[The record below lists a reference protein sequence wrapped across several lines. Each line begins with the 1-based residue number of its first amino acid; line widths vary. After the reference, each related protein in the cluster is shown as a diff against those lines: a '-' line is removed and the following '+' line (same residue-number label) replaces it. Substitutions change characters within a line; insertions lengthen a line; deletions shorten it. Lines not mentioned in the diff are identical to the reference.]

1 MRAEKQLLL
10 DEIKTKMDASPDFIL
25 THYSKMNPN
34 VASQFR
40 TMLTKVGG
48 DFEVV
53 KKRILLKAA
62 EASGCTIEPALLD
75 GYHVGVVFAE
85 ADPVQVTKAVFKF
98 RQENEELLEVLG
110 GRFEGRLYSAKDV
123 EKMSKLPAKPE
134 MQAQLLGLFE
144 AVQSQTLGV
153 MEALITSVVYCLDNK
168 SKS

>member
-1 MRAEKQLLL
+1 MREEKQFLM
-10 DEIKTKMDASPDFIL
+10 DEIQTKMVASPDFIL
-25 THYSKMNPN
+25 THYNKMNPN
-34 VASQFR
+34 TASQFR
-40 TMLTKVGG
+40 MKLSQAGG

-53 KKRILLKAA
+53 KRRILLKAA
-62 EASGCTIEPALLD
+62 AAVGCTLEPKLLE
-75 GYHVGVVFAE
+75 GLHVGVVFAE
-85 ADPVQVTKAVFKF
+85 HDPIQVAKAVFKF
-98 RQENEELLEVLG
+98 RQENEEVLEIIG

-123 EKMSKLPAKPE
+123 EYLSKLPAKPE